1 MLESRHVGLCIRCGH
16 HRVIGNRRGSSFYLC
31 GLAMT
36 DPRMRK
42 YPRLPVLRC
51 EGFVLDGQLND
62 QERGTDSNE

>member
-1 MLESRHVGLCIRCGH
+1 
-16 HRVIGNRRGSSFYLC
+16 
-31 GLAMT
+31 MT